1 MGKIELRQ
9 NKKRISINS
18 KRVNNNL
25 TSLKITSQKP

>member
-1 MGKIELRQ
+1 MGKIELTQ